1 MLARE
6 ELPNRLAV
14 LKSRA
19 EEIRRYL

>member
-6 ELPNRLAV
+6 ELSNRLAV